1 MSNPFNLKVG
11 SIIHEMESNIDHR
24 VIYENGDCFVTILMH
39 SPKSK
44 VIINEWYSEMIRNLL
59 ENREIV
65 IHEPKY
71 DKVFDEDN
79 LSSKEKELYLRNK
92 DIVDMVRKA
101 YGPCYFE
108 LASRKEKPCIKK
120 LSEKYKITTRTVLYI
135 IKSYLMSGLDPYSL
149 LPKAGKKSKGN
160 LNYEKKTGRP
170 PMFEAGMPLTNE
182 LREIFDDCCK
192 HYLSGRE
199 KSYSTTYDWMLTKY
213 FTVRVEMQSENGVI
227 IRQKLLP
234 IDQRP
239 TQNQMETYIR
249 KNTSTKERSI
259 CKTSKRE
266 YRNNERMLRADNL
279 CNVQGPGDLFEM
291 DEVEMDVS
299 VVSEADQTKVIGRPI
314 VHAMVDIYSRMI
326 AAVSVSLENNSVL
339 GFTNCLLN
347 LGEDNKQLCRRF
359 GLELND
365 GLWDINVLPNRIRS
379 DRGSEYRSKEVKR
392 ICNELDITLELV
404 PPAMGSLKGQVEQL
418 FHQYHSVQNDLIEG
432 KGLITK
438 RYDSNH
444 HKMAILT
451 LDDIWV
457 FVINQTLAH
466 NMMTMAEYPMTRDMV
481 NKSVHP
487 IPLEIWDYGCKKFG
501 APRPITNLD
510 QFEYSIRREV
520 SARITRKGIEWNGLF
535 YIANDPWLA
544 EQITMAKG
552 NSVPLKCRL
561 DERNVGSL
569 WFIAGNRLVKAGLN
583 QNRAGNFEFN
593 GKSLRTY
600 EEFKA
605 KKKELIKEKAQEDQ
619 EIRCARRMGMEAT
632 MNDAVRIAN
641 NTAPSNSKTKNIRK
655 NRKEESITFM
665 ESNTIGSRLNTE
677 ETPPMIPMNDT
688 EPEVLAEPEPQN
700 NSEIV
705 SFDEALAKIMEKM

>member
-1 MSNPFNLKVG
+1 
-11 SIIHEMESNIDHR
+11 
-24 VIYENGDCFVTILMH
+24 
-39 SPKSK
+39 
-44 VIINEWYSEMIRNLL
+44 
-59 ENREIV
+59 
-65 IHEPKY
+65 
-71 DKVFDEDN
+71 
-79 LSSKEKELYLRNK
+79 
-92 DIVDMVRKA
+92 
-101 YGPCYFE
+101 
-108 LASRKEKPCIKK
+108 
-120 LSEKYKITTRTVLYI
+120 
-135 IKSYLMSGLDPYSL
+135 
-149 LPKAGKKSKGN
+149 
-160 LNYEKKTGRP
+160 
-170 PMFEAGMPLTNE
+170 
-182 LREIFDDCCK
+182 
-192 HYLSGRE
+192 
-199 KSYSTTYDWMLTKY
+199 
-213 FTVRVEMQSENGVI
+213 
-227 IRQKLLP
+227 
-234 IDQRP
+234 
-239 TQNQMETYIR
+239 
-249 KNTSTKERSI
+249 
-259 CKTSKRE
+259 
-266 YRNNERMLRADNL
+266 
-279 CNVQGPGDLFEM
+279 
-291 DEVEMDVS
+291 
-299 VVSEADQTKVIGRPI
+299 
-314 VHAMVDIYSRMI
+314 
-326 AAVSVSLENNSVL
+326 
-339 GFTNCLLN
+339 
-347 LGEDNKQLCRRF
+347 
-359 GLELND
+359 
-365 GLWDINVLPNRIRS
+365 
-379 DRGSEYRSKEVKR
+379 
-392 ICNELDITLELV
+392 
-404 PPAMGSLKGQVEQL
+404 MGSLKGQVEQL

-438 RYDSNH
+438 RHDSNH
-444 HKMAILT
+444 HKTAILT

-457 FVINQTLAH
+457 FVINQTIAH
-466 NMMTMAEYPMTRDMV
+466 NMMTMAEYPMTSDMV

-593 GKSLRTY
+593 GKSLRAY

-619 EIRCARRMGMEAT
+619 EIRCARRIGMEAT

-641 NTAPSNSKTKNIRK
+641 NTAPSGSKTKNIRK

>member
-71 DKVFDEDN
+71 DNVFDVDT

-108 LASRKEKPCIKK
+108 LASRKEKPCIKE

-213 FTVRVEMQSENGVI
+213 FTVRVEMQSEDGVI

-249 KNTSTKERSI
+249 NNTSTKERSI

-299 VVSEADQTKVIGRPI
+299 IVSEADQTKVIGRPI
-314 VHAMVDIYSRMI
+314 VHAMVDVYSRMI

-365 GLWDINVLPNRIRS
+365 GLW
-379 DRGSEYRSKEVKR
+379 
-392 ICNELDITLELV
+392 
-404 PPAMGSLKGQVEQL
+404 
-418 FHQYHSVQNDLIEG
+418 
-432 KGLITK
+432 
-438 RYDSNH
+438 
-444 HKMAILT
+444 
-451 LDDIWV
+451 
-457 FVINQTLAH
+457 
-466 NMMTMAEYPMTRDMV
+466 DMV

-535 YIANDPWLA
+535 YIANDPWLG

-552 NSVPLKCRL
+552 NSVALKCRL
-561 DERNVGSL
+561 DERNIGSL
-569 WFIAGNRLVKAGLN
+569 CVSPKLTTSIVDLFLCLLARFS
-583 QNRAGNFEFN
+583 QT
-593 GKSLRTY
+593 KS
-600 EEFKA
+600 F
-605 KKKELIKEKAQEDQ
+605 
-619 EIRCARRMGMEAT
+619 
-632 MNDAVRIAN
+632 
-641 NTAPSNSKTKNIRK
+641 
-655 NRKEESITFM
+655 F
-665 ESNTIGSRLNTE
+665 
-677 ETPPMIPMNDT
+677 
-688 EPEVLAEPEPQN
+688 
-700 NSEIV
+700 
-705 SFDEALAKIMEKM
+705 

>member
-1 MSNPFNLKVG
+1 
-11 SIIHEMESNIDHR
+11 
-24 VIYENGDCFVTILMH
+24 
-39 SPKSK
+39 
-44 VIINEWYSEMIRNLL
+44 
-59 ENREIV
+59 
-65 IHEPKY
+65 
-71 DKVFDEDN
+71 
-79 LSSKEKELYLRNK
+79 
-92 DIVDMVRKA
+92 
-101 YGPCYFE
+101 
-108 LASRKEKPCIKK
+108 
-120 LSEKYKITTRTVLYI
+120 
-135 IKSYLMSGLDPYSL
+135 
-149 LPKAGKKSKGN
+149 
-160 LNYEKKTGRP
+160 
-170 PMFEAGMPLTNE
+170 
-182 LREIFDDCCK
+182 
-192 HYLSGRE
+192 
-199 KSYSTTYDWMLTKY
+199 
-213 FTVRVEMQSENGVI
+213 
-227 IRQKLLP
+227 
-234 IDQRP
+234 
-239 TQNQMETYIR
+239 
-249 KNTSTKERSI
+249 
-259 CKTSKRE
+259 
-266 YRNNERMLRADNL
+266 MLRADNL

-291 DEVEMDVS
+291 DVS
-299 VVSEADQTKVIGRPI
+299 IVSEADQTKVIGRPI
-314 VHAMVDIYSRMI
+314 VHAMVDVYSRMI

-438 RYDSNH
+438 RHDSNH
-444 HKMAILT
+444 HKTAILT

-457 FVINQTLAH
+457 FVINQTIAH

-569 WFIAGNRLVKAGLN
+569 WFIAGNHLVKAGLN

-593 GKSLRTY
+593 GKSLRAY

-605 KKKELIKEKAQEDQ
+605 KKKSLLKRKLKK
-619 EIRCARRMGMEAT
+619 IRRF
-632 MNDAVRIAN
+632 AVLDVWEWR
-641 NTAPSNSKTKNIRK
+641 
-655 NRKEESITFM
+655 
-665 ESNTIGSRLNTE
+665 
-677 ETPPMIPMNDT
+677 
-688 EPEVLAEPEPQN
+688 QQ
-700 NSEIV
+700 
-705 SFDEALAKIMEKM
+705 

>member
-1 MSNPFNLKVG
+1 
-11 SIIHEMESNIDHR
+11 
-24 VIYENGDCFVTILMH
+24 
-39 SPKSK
+39 
-44 VIINEWYSEMIRNLL
+44 
-59 ENREIV
+59 
-65 IHEPKY
+65 
-71 DKVFDEDN
+71 
-79 LSSKEKELYLRNK
+79 
-92 DIVDMVRKA
+92 
-101 YGPCYFE
+101 
-108 LASRKEKPCIKK
+108 
-120 LSEKYKITTRTVLYI
+120 
-135 IKSYLMSGLDPYSL
+135 
-149 LPKAGKKSKGN
+149 
-160 LNYEKKTGRP
+160 
-170 PMFEAGMPLTNE
+170 
-182 LREIFDDCCK
+182 
-192 HYLSGRE
+192 
-199 KSYSTTYDWMLTKY
+199 
-213 FTVRVEMQSENGVI
+213 
-227 IRQKLLP
+227 
-234 IDQRP
+234 
-239 TQNQMETYIR
+239 
-249 KNTSTKERSI
+249 
-259 CKTSKRE
+259 
-266 YRNNERMLRADNL
+266 
-279 CNVQGPGDLFEM
+279 M

-299 VVSEADQTKVIGRPI
+299 IVSEADQTKVIGRPI
-314 VHAMVDIYSRMI
+314 VHAMVDVYSRMI

-392 ICNELDITLELV
+392 ICNELDVTLELV
-404 PPAMGSLKGQVEQL
+404 PPAMGSLKRQVEQL

-438 RYDSNH
+438 RHDSNH
-444 HKMAILT
+444 HKNAILT

-457 FVINQTLAH
+457 FVINQTIAH
-466 NMMTMAEYPMTRDMV
+466 NMMTMAEYPMTSDMV

-520 SARITRKGIEWNGLF
+520 TARITRKGIEWNGLF

-593 GKSLRTY
+593 GKSLRAY

-677 ETPPMIPMNDT
+677 EAPPMIPMNDT
-688 EPEVLAEPEPQN
+688 KPEVLAEPEPQN

>member
-108 LASRKEKPCIKK
+108 LASRKEKPCIKE

-135 IKSYLMSGLDPYSL
+135 VKSYLMSGLDPYSL
-149 LPKAGKKSKGN
+149 LPKAGKKSKEKM
-160 LNYEKKTGRP
+160 NYEKKTGRP

-213 FTVRVEMQSENGVI
+213 FTVRVEMQAEDGVL

-299 VVSEADQTKVIGRPI
+299 IVSEADPTKVIGRPI
-314 VHAMVDIYSRMI
+314 VHAMVDVYSRMI

-418 FHQYHSVQNDLIEG
+418 FH
-432 KGLITK
+432 
-438 RYDSNH
+438 
-444 HKMAILT
+444 
-451 LDDIWV
+451 
-457 FVINQTLAH
+457 
-466 NMMTMAEYPMTRDMV
+466 
-481 NKSVHP
+481 
-487 IPLEIWDYGCKKFG
+487 
-501 APRPITNLD
+501 
-510 QFEYSIRREV
+510 
-520 SARITRKGIEWNGLF
+520 
-535 YIANDPWLA
+535 
-544 EQITMAKG
+544 
-552 NSVPLKCRL
+552 
-561 DERNVGSL
+561 
-569 WFIAGNRLVKAGLN
+569 
-583 QNRAGNFEFN
+583 
-593 GKSLRTY
+593 
-600 EEFKA
+600 
-605 KKKELIKEKAQEDQ
+605 
-619 EIRCARRMGMEAT
+619 
-632 MNDAVRIAN
+632 
-641 NTAPSNSKTKNIRK
+641 
-655 NRKEESITFM
+655 
-665 ESNTIGSRLNTE
+665 
-677 ETPPMIPMNDT
+677 
-688 EPEVLAEPEPQN
+688 
-700 NSEIV
+700 
-705 SFDEALAKIMEKM
+705 